1 MKIEAININLIA
13 NPSLIK
19 RGERGDADYNRVGK
33 TEKELNN
40 ILKNIEH
47 SVDDIDNS
55 QSLKFY
61 KAFFA
66 IDENK
71 NIVIR
76 VVDQE
81 GNLVRQIPP
90 EEYLKATESLKM
102 VSKRLLH
109 LEV

>member
-1 MKIEAININLIA
+1 MKIEKLNINLIA

-19 RGERGDADYNRVGK
+19 RGDRGNMDHNKVSKG
-33 TEKELNN
+33 EKESNYTP
-40 ILKNIEH
+40 KNKELIKN
-47 SVDDIDNS
+47 DS
-55 QSLKFY
+55 QATRYY

-71 NIVIR
+71 NVVIK

-90 EEYLKATESLKM
+90 EEYLKVVESMKM
-102 VSKRLLH
+102 ISKKLLH

>member
-1 MKIEAININLIA
+1 MKIEKLNINVIVNQPLIRKEDLGYRDSLEIK
-13 NPSLIK
+13 NPQKEPNYIPK
-19 RGERGDADYNRVGK
+19 DGEQVR
-33 TEKELNN
+33 
-40 ILKNIEH
+40 KNAQ
-47 SVDDIDNS
+47 SVT
-55 QSLKFY
+55 FY

-71 NIVIR
+71 NVVIK

-90 EEYLKATESLKM
+90 EEYLKVAESMKM
-102 VSKRLLH
+102 ISKKLLH